1 MRVVVVAE
9 SVAKYLDWCALH
21 RLHPRAACHTLERPA
36 LAPDDVLVDLRGV
49 LPSQNLEALAARAEA
64 A

>member
-9 SVAKYLDWCALH
+9 TLAKYLDWCALH
-21 RLHPRAACHTLERPA
+21 RLHPRAARYTAEIPN
-36 LAPDDVLVDLRGV
+36 LAPDDVLVDLRSAA
-49 LPSQNLEALAARAEA
+49 LSHNLEALARTKA

>member
-9 SVAKYLDWCALH
+9 TVAKYLDWCALH
-21 RLHPRAACHTLERPA
+21 RLHPRAARYTPERPE
-36 LAPDDVLVDLRGV
+36 LAPDDVLVDLRSAA
-49 LPSQNLEALAARAEA
+49 LSQNLEAMVARAEA